1 MPAGPDT
8 TYPHTQHLCTCA
20 NTVKQLQSSPITNHE
35 TMHACRRQGTNLV
48 AGLLLLLAS
57 CTTGRCSTTTS
68 TSSSRA
74 SVASSTPCPS
84 KPPVTIKDPS
94 KPLVLKPG
102 SNYKLGPGQFTLG
115 ATVELQK
122 GQVLCISGSSPQ
134 QTTILPPVI
143 PAGSS
148 ASRLHFLQYGG
159 RLQLSGLTLWGY
171 ATTNYSQPVGGGVLI
186 RKARPGVADDGES
199 ATLVADNVVFKRISP
214 RAVANEDDDS
224 ASLTFTN
231 TSWLENSYNL
241 VACELVED
249 RMLEDIFYY
258 WVCMWSVLK
267 ASGLRGAAG
276 LTTASSATFEGTTT
290 FSFNRW
296 GAIWSAPLPGKRL
309 TLNFKGPL
317 IMAHNSKSYREVQV
331 AKLALPADPTDPD
344 VLSPEGQAFTETSGL
359 YAAGPTLLRLRR
371 SGTFTNNTKGALY
384 LSAKSSAQFLGA
396 VALDR
401 SSDAYKAGMVLV
413 NSSASFAGP
422 LSCSFAAPWPDANTS
437 DSAAERYGVV
447 SHGGC
452 ISAAGSTVVFNE
464 QVAFLRRPGPGDF
477 SSDVGLACSYS
488 NIQFKG
494 SGNFEGGAGIMWK
507 LEACN
512 VAAEQAVAFKNSQ
525 DSEGRQPAVMAS
537 SGNLLFKAGL
547 AVSGNAAGG
556 LVIKDKQR
564 LVIQG
569 PSMTCYNN
577 SGTGAKYSGSHG
589 ACLYAG
595 GKSVVVWQTATGC
608 VQGNSCVDDTQ
619 CSTFECQPPGFPRM
633 NATCGALFI
642 EEDSTIDFGT
652 SRIAFGNNTRLTPDG
667 QMVEAD
673 IIVLAPGY
681 QQTSADGFSCASGLK
696 RGIGEYAIH
705 GEVCAPGCTG
715 AVCSCPQGTQWSA
728 AACQCA

>member
-1 MPAGPDT
+1 MLGLRRL
-8 TYPHTQHLCTCA
+8 QVL
-20 NTVKQLQSSPITNHE
+20 QLGRLRCWLRNHCLQPLYQ
-35 TMHACRRQGTNLV
+35 M
-48 AGLLLLLAS
+48 
-57 CTTGRCSTTTS
+57 
-68 TSSSRA
+68 A
-74 SVASSTPCPS
+74 SVAPHAAATMYAASKHPS
-84 KPPVTIKDPS
+84 HSMHHTRSFALLAVTARQHQTSRPALFRNPIKRNAAQQHDLLLPRPAARRRLRHRLS
-94 KPLVLKPG
+94 VLI
-102 SNYKLGPGQFTLG
+102 T
-115 ATVELQK
+115 T
-122 GQVLCISGSSPQ
+122 QVLLNALCHTHSMHNAAPSAAA
-134 QTTILPPVI
+134 LP
-143 PAGSS
+143 
-148 ASRLHFLQYGG
+148 
-159 RLQLSGLTLWGY
+159 
-171 ATTNYSQPVGGGVLI
+171 
-186 RKARPGVADDGES
+186 
-199 ATLVADNVVFKRISP
+199 
-214 RAVANEDDDS
+214 
-224 ASLTFTN
+224 
-231 TSWLENSYNL
+231 
-241 VACELVED
+241 C
-249 RMLEDIFYY
+249 
-258 WVCMWSVLK
+258 
-267 ASGLRGAAG
+267 
-276 LTTASSATFEGTTT
+276 
-290 FSFNRW
+290 
-296 GAIWSAPLPGKRL
+296 SAPLPGKRL

-317 IMAHNSKSYREVQV
+317 ITAHNSKSYREVQV

-452 ISAAGSTVVFNE
+452 ISAAGSTVVFNK

-556 LVIKDKQR
+556 LVVKDKQR
-564 LVIQG
+564 LIIQG